1 MIENFDELRAD
12 GEPMLKTS
20 HTLSPVPWC
29 VVGESA
35 DAFRINTAITGP
47 GLGNIAATILTLLG
61 FEPPP
66 DYLPPLIEVV
76 D

>member
-1 MIENFDELRAD
+1 MV
-12 GEPMLKTS
+12 KTS

-29 VVGESA
+29 VVGKEA
-35 DAFRINTAITGP
+35 DRLRKNPAIGEP

-61 FEPPP
+61 FERPA

-76 D
+76 E

>member
-1 MIENFDELRAD
+1 
-12 GEPMLKTS
+12 
-20 HTLSPVPWC
+20 LSPVPWC
-29 VVGESA
+29 LVGEEA
-35 DAFRINTAITGP
+35 DRFRKNPDVTEP

-61 FEPPP
+61 FEPPA